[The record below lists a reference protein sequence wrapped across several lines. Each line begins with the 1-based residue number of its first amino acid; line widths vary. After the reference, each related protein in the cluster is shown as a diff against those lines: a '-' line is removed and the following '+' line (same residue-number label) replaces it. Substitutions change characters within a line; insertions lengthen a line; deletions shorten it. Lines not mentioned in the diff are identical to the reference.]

1 MVSGVRRHAL
11 LAAGVLAAGG
21 TGAAM
26 LAQTGN
32 AKNSRIAADQGGL
45 AVSPLSVERGA
56 SVGAKDTVTVAN
68 HSKEALTISVK
79 ARPWTQSASGAV
91 SPNRRSELG
100 GVKLSEEG
108 DFTLAPGQERAIDVT
123 LGATASGGSLYGA
136 LEVVGLP
143 SDLAKR
149 KGVVT
154 GYRLVG
160 ALRYH
165 ASAKTYKLTA
175 GSPKVAKDKTVV
187 LPIRSRGNTNDPV
200 SGTVR
205 LKGALGTSNGSVK
218 ATRILPG
225 KQVSVALS
233 SGKKLRA
240 GTYTATVSLKQG
252 TLRTKITKKVR
263 VR

>member
-21 TGAAM
+21 TGAAL
-26 LAQTGN
+26 LAQSGN
-32 AKNSRIAADQGGL
+32 AQDSRIAADEGGL
-45 AVSPLSVERGA
+45 AISPLGVDRGA
-56 SVGAKDTVTVAN
+56 TVGAKDTITVAN
-68 HSKEALTISVK
+68 RSKETLTISVK

-91 SPNRRSELG
+91 SPNRRSTLG
-100 GVKLSEEG
+100 AVKLSETA
-108 DFTLAPGQERAIDVT
+108 DFTLASGEVRTVDVT
-123 LGATASGGSLYGA
+123 LGATAAGGSLYGA

-143 SDLAKR
+143 RDLDSR

-175 GSPKVAKDKTVV
+175 GTPKVAKDKTVV
-187 LPIRSRGNTNDPV
+187 LPIRSRGNTNDAV

-225 KQVSVALS
+225 KQVSLALS

-263 VR
+263 VK

>member
-1 MVSGVRRHAL
+1 MKRTAVV
-11 LAAGVLAAGG
+11 AAGVLVA
-21 TGAAM
+21 GAAA

-32 AKNSRIAADQGGL
+32 ARDSRIAADEGGL
-45 AVSPLSVERGA
+45 SISPLGVERGA
-56 SVGAKDTVTVAN
+56 TIGAKDTVTVAN
-68 HSKEALTISVK
+68 RSKETLTVTVK

-91 SPNRRSELG
+91 SPNRRSTLG
-100 GVKLSEEG
+100 AVKVSAG
-108 DFTLAPGQERAIDVT
+108 DFTLAPGQSRAFDVT

-143 SDLAKR
+143 SDVASR

-165 ASAKTYKLTA
+165 ASAKTYRLTA
-175 GSPKVAKDKTVV
+175 GTPKVAKDKTVV
-187 LPIRSRGNTNDPV
+187 LPIRSQGNTNEAV

-205 LKGALGTSNGSVK
+205 IKGALGTRNGSVK

-225 KQVSVALS
+225 KQVSVAI
-233 SGKKLRA
+233 GKGLKA
-240 GTYTATVSLKQG
+240 GSYTATVSLKQG
-252 TLRTKITKKVR
+252 TLRTTVTKKLR
-263 VR
+263 VK